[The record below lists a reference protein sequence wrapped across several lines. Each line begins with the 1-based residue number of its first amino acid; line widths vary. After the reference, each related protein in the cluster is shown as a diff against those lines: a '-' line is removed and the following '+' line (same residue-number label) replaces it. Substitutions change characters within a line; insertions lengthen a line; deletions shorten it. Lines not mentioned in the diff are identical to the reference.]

1 MYLLLTVPESALI
14 SSFECRK
21 RLAWK
26 EFEFQIRVTIFCQN
40 VQFSYTFM
48 RASALNIF
56 NIQERPILL
65 VQSLFSLLHSC
76 RLLTVKESLARNG
89 CFFISRV
96 NQSDSSFKT
105 GLTGFNRANVLV
117 SVVFD
122 QSDGVFFG
130 ARFINRGFTNW
141 SFKLRICS
149 IHQRFCWSS
158 STLLLMLRKRL
169 SMSKSFGAE
178 VTIACDVNL

>member
-76 RLLTVKESLARNG
+76 RLLTLKESLARNG

-122 QSDGVFFG
+122 QSDGVFL
-130 ARFINRGFTNW
+130 APD
-141 SFKLRICS
+141 SS
-149 IHQRFCWSS
+149 IEVS
-158 STLLLMLRKRL
+158 STGRSSCGSAVFVCAFVGVPVHFFLCLERDCR
-169 SMSKSFGAE
+169 
-178 VTIACDVNL
+178 